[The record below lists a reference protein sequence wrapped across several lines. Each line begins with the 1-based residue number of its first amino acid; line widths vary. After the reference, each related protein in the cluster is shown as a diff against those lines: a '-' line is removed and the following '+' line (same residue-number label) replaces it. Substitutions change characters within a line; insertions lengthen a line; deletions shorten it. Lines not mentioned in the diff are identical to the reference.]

1 MPAQLETASWV
12 RRIVAL
18 VIDWVASSL
27 VAFVILGPDGY
38 LDGNWLPLVVFWLQS
53 SLGTALAG
61 GSFGQLA
68 TRVRVIGIDGRPLS
82 LFRALLRQLL
92 VCLLVPPLVFQPD
105 GRGLHDLWT
114 RSAAYRLPR

>member
-1 MPAQLETASWV
+1 MPAQLETASWA
-12 RRIVAL
+12 RRLVAL
-18 VIDWVASSL
+18 LIDWVASSL
-27 VAFVILGPDGY
+27 VAFAILGPDGY
-38 LDGNWLPLVVFWLQS
+38 LDSNWLPLVIFWLQS

-68 TRVRVIGIDGRPLS
+68 TKVRVIGIDGRPLS

-114 RSAAYRLPR
+114 RSAAYSLPR